1 MVTDT
6 AAKPAQTETSSS
18 LADKA
23 SDLQQ
28 RAGALL
34 QDGIDAVKAHPAATA
49 AVVGGVAAAAAAY
62 VGRDKIAEAATA
74 IRDKVSEATKS
85 DGTAAN
91 GETNA

>member
-6 AAKPAQTETSSS
+6 AAKPANTQTSSS
-18 LADKA
+18 LSDKA
-23 SDLQQ
+23 SDLKD

-34 QDGIDAVKAHPAATA
+34 QDGIDAVKAHPGATA

-74 IRDKVSEATKS
+74 IRDKVSEATRS
-85 DGTAAN
+85 DSASAT